1 MLSYDIDNTIN
12 SMKEKSDDI
21 QEIIVNIGNDTKN
34 CDGEASIARK
44 RWKILARA
52 IKRNGKNYSVDKK
65 EKIIDDEFLVSV
77 RRFNTFDLVEQD
89 QISAEDKEN
98 LLGHSENWY
107 TYKLKVNKFEYLV
120 NIHHINRPVTATDLM
135 GFNYTGNVCVW
146 PSEEALAFYCM
157 SNVDSFNGKMVLELG
172 GGMTCLAGLLIAKYA
187 KPHGVHLTD
196 GNVLAVENVKRTCR
210 LNDINNC
217 YIKCSVL
224 KWEQISL
231 CRFET
236 EKFDYILCADCLFFD
251 EARSALVDAIWHFL
265 SNSGVCF
272 VMAPRRGHTFDLFV
286 ECAIRKGLV
295 CNVFARYD
303 ERIWERHLELKTSD
317 FYEENIHYPILAQ
330 LTKSNSN

>member
-1 MLSYDIDNTIN
+1 
-12 SMKEKSDDI
+12 MKEKNDDV
-21 QEIIVNIGNDTKN
+21 QEIIVDVNSIRNDAKR
-34 CDGEASIARK
+34 CDGEASSVARK

-52 IKRNGKNYSVDKK
+52 IKRNSKNYLDDH
-65 EKIIDDEFLVSV
+65 EKTETLIEDEFFVSV
-77 RRFNTFDLVEQD
+77 RRFNTFDLVKQD
-89 QISAEDKEN
+89 QISSEDKEN
-98 LLGHSENWY
+98 LIGHSENWY
-107 TYKLKVNKFEYLV
+107 AYKLKVNTFEYMV
-120 NIHHINRPVTATDLM
+120 NIHHINRPVTASDLM

-196 GNVLAVENVKRTCR
+196 GNALAVENVKRTCR

-231 CRFET
+231 CRFEA

-265 SNSGVCF
+265 SESGVCY

-286 ECAIRKGLV
+286 ECAIRKGFV
-295 CNVFARYD
+295 CNVLARYD
-303 ERIWERHLELKTSD
+303 ERIWERHLELKKSS
-317 FYEENIHYPILAQ
+317 FYEENIHYPILVQ
-330 LTKSNSN
+330 LTKST

>member
-1 MLSYDIDNTIN
+1 
-12 SMKEKSDDI
+12 MKERSDDI
-21 QEIIVNIGNDTKN
+21 QESIVNKNNDG
-34 CDGEASIARK
+34 DGEASVARK

-52 IKRNGKNYSVDKK
+52 IKRNGKNYLDDNN
-65 EKIIDDEFLVSV
+65 EKMIEDEFFVSV
-77 RRFNTFDLVEQD
+77 RRFNSFDLVKQD
-89 QISAEDKEN
+89 QISSEDKEN

-107 TYKLKVNKFEYLV
+107 TYKLKVNTFEYMV
-120 NIHHINRPVTATDLM
+120 NIHHINRPVTANDLM

-172 GGMTCLAGLLIAKYA
+172 GGMTCLAGLLIAKFS

-196 GNVLAVENVKRTCR
+196 GNALAVENVKRTCR
-210 LNDINNC
+210 LNDNNC

-265 SNSGVCF
+265 SDSGVCF
-272 VMAPRRGHTFDLFV
+272 VMAPRRGQTFDLFL
-286 ECAIRKGLV
+286 ECAIRKRFV

-303 ERIWERHLELKTSD
+303 ERIWERHLELKKSS
-317 FYEENIHYPILAQ
+317 FYDENIHYPILVQ
-330 LTKSNSN
+330 LTKSI

>member
-1 MLSYDIDNTIN
+1 
-12 SMKEKSDDI
+12 MKEKSVQNVQD
-21 QEIIVNIGNDTKN
+21 IIVNINGINDDAKN
-34 CDGEASIARK
+34 CVGEASSIARK

-52 IKRNGKNYSVDKK
+52 IKKNGKNCLDNDDST
-65 EKIIDDEFLVSV
+65 EKSIEDEIFVSV
-77 RRFNTFDLVEQD
+77 RRFNTFDLVKQD
-89 QISAEDKEN
+89 QISSEDKEN
-98 LLGHSENWY
+98 LIGHSKNWY
-107 TYKLKVNKFEYLV
+107 TYKLTVNSFNYMV

-187 KPHGVHLTD
+187 TPHGVHLTD
-196 GNVLAVENVKRTCR
+196 GNALAVENVKRTCR

-231 CRFET
+231 CQFET

-265 SNSGVCF
+265 ADSGICY
-272 VMAPRRGHTFDLFV
+272 VMAPRRGQTFDLFV
-286 ECAIRKGLV
+286 ECAMRKSLV
-295 CNVFARYD
+295 CNVLARYD
-303 ERIWERHLELKTSD
+303 ERIWERHLELKKSN
-317 FYEENIHYPILAQ
+317 FYEENIHYPILVQ
-330 LTKSNSN
+330 LTKSKF

>member
-1 MLSYDIDNTIN
+1 
-12 SMKEKSDDI
+12 MKEKIDDV
-21 QEIIVNIGNDTKN
+21 QEIIVDVNSIQNNDAKR
-34 CDGEASIARK
+34 CDGEASSVARK

-52 IKRNGKNYSVDKK
+52 IKRNSKNYLDDDDKT
-65 EKIIDDEFLVSV
+65 EKLIEDEFFVSV
-77 RRFNTFDLVEQD
+77 RRFNTFDLVKQD
-89 QISAEDKEN
+89 QISSEDKEN
-98 LLGHSENWY
+98 LIGHSENWY
-107 TYKLKVNKFEYLV
+107 AYKLKVNTFEYMV
-120 NIHHINRPVTATDLM
+120 NIHHINRPVTASDLM

-157 SNVDSFNGKMVLELG
+157 SNVDSFNRKMVLELG

-196 GNVLAVENVKRTCR
+196 GNALAVENVKRTCR

-265 SNSGVCF
+265 SESGVCY

-286 ECAIRKGLV
+286 ECAMRKGFV
-295 CNVFARYD
+295 CNVRARYD
-303 ERIWERHLELKTSD
+303 ERIWERHLELKKSS
-317 FYEENIHYPILAQ
+317 FYEEDIHYPILVQ
-330 LTKSNSN
+330 LTKST